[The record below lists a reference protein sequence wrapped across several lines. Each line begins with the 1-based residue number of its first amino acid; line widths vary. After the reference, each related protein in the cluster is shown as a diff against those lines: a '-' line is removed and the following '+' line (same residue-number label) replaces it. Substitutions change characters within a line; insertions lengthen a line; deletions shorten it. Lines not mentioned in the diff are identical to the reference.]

1 MNIKKYSYLKRI
13 YREISYFIILLLQI
27 IPNGVYVRL
36 QYFLRYKRFA
46 NLRNPKYISEKLNK
60 IKLRKPTK
68 YEIIACNKYYL
79 KKWINDLDLK
89 INTIKTIDYQ
99 RKFNDLNWDSYQLP
113 FIVKVSNGSG
123 QQVICRNQAEINK
136 AKREFKS
143 IARKRHYISKREMG
157 YKYLKK
163 GYIVEPYLEND
174 GHLLDDFK
182 VHCFNGDPLYT
193 QINDRNSKS
202 NRMMIDKD
210 FKYYPYPFASGHEDK
225 LKLPK
230 QEHLIEMMK
239 ISKNISQYF
248 EFARVDF
255 YIYEDKVYLG
265 EITIY
270 RVGGYVLRN
279 SKSLD
284 EKWGS
289 LLKTT

>member
-1 MNIKKYSYLKRI
+1 
-13 YREISYFIILLLQI
+13 
-27 IPNGVYVRL
+27 
-36 QYFLRYKRFA
+36 
-46 NLRNPKYISEKLNK
+46 
-60 IKLRKPTK
+60 
-68 YEIIACNKYYL
+68 
-79 KKWINDLDLK
+79 
-89 INTIKTIDYQ
+89 
-99 RKFNDLNWDSYQLP
+99 
-113 FIVKVSNGSG
+113 
-123 QQVICRNQAEINK
+123 
-136 AKREFKS
+136 
-143 IARKRHYISKREMG
+143 
-157 YKYLKK
+157 
-163 GYIVEPYLEND
+163 
-174 GHLLDDFK
+174 
-182 VHCFNGDPLYT
+182 
-193 QINDRNSKS
+193 
-202 NRMMIDKD
+202 MIDKD

-270 RVGGYVLRN
+270 PMGGYVLRN